1 MKLLQIKD
9 FLKNKIVLDEDL
21 FVAKFKKAYL
31 IGPKIND
38 EFDLESFY
46 KRTTSSSLFEFK
58 HYKRLSSSK
67 AQKLINQ
74 HISNLGN
81 NEVLEIFKD
90 GNFLKHKII
99 NVPVGYNE
107 K

>member
-9 FLKNKIVLDEDL
+9 FLKNKTVIDEDL
-21 FVAKFKKAYL
+21 FVAKLKKTYL
-31 IGPKIND
+31 LGPKINN

-46 KRTTSSSLFEFK
+46 KRTISSSLFEFK
-58 HYKRLSSSK
+58 NYKKLSLSK
-67 AQKLINQ
+67 AQKLMTHYIN
-74 HISNLGN
+74 NLGD

-90 GNFLKHKII
+90 GKFSKHKII
-99 NVPVGYNE
+99 KVPVGYDE